1 LTIRKKGEVKV
12 EGVVEEPLEA
22 EMRMR
27 RRMKMWVLAV
37 TRRMITST
45 YLVIKTMVIKEVEDK
60 EDLGKDLEEVVLEE
74 LVSSVVKKS
83 IGPMNVHN
91 TKEGQ
96 TEGQKVVQGL
106 HMQMRKL
113 NLSIQMML
121 KGEKP

>member
-1 LTIRKKGEVKV
+1 MRTSKKGEEVKA

-27 RRMKMWVLAV
+27 RKMKMWVPAE
-37 TRRMITST
+37 TRRMIPFID
-45 YLVIKTMVIKEVEDK
+45 LVIKEEEDE
-60 EDLGKDLEEVVLEE
+60 EDLDRDLEEVVLEE
-74 LVSSVVKKS
+74 LVSSVVKKG

-96 TEGQKVVQGL
+96 IEGQKVVQGL
-106 HMQMRKL
+106 HMQMRRL